1 MKKYILP
8 AILHDKKMDFIQFC
22 DTGHVCVYIIK
33 QFYIDSF
40 SSFSFFLKS

>member
-22 DTGHVCVYIIK
+22 DMESVCVYMFK
-33 QFYIDSF
+33 QYYIDSF
-40 SSFSFFLKS
+40 ILFF